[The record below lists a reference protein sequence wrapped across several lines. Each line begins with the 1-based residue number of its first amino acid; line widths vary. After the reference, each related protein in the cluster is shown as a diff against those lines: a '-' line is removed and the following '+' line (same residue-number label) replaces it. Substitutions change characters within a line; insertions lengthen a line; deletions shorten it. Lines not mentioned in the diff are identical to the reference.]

1 MSGSYFRLFLS
12 AIVLHVLKLFEAF
25 WSKNFGVEILGPVFH
40 FKNFFFHRIVLRSI
54 LHHSTVPK
62 MYQDSHCGSN

>member
-12 AIVLHVLKLFEAF
+12 AIVLHVSKLFEAF

-40 FKNFFFHRIVLRSI
+40 FKNFFFHRIFLRSI
-54 LHHSTVPK
+54 LHRSTVPK